1 MRPLLLFAALLL
13 IAPQLAPAPGPHFFA
28 YIGSI
33 GTNDVVIAWGHAN
46 GSGNTIGRDAESS
59 GKAKV
64 TVGSRTVETQ
74 KSWVKVDGL
83 QPDTPYTYSLELN
96 GEQVARG
103 NVRTYPV
110 RTGSFVFFVIGDWGN
125 GSSGQYEVAKK
136 MIQEKER
143 LEKEGKPVRFVISN
157 GDNIYG
163 FLRNSGNR
171 DSHWESK
178 FFVPYRDLISSVPFY
193 AVIGNH
199 DGNESEN
206 TDDLDV
212 YLDNFF
218 FPQSD
223 DKHRWYR
230 FQVANLVEF
239 FMLDSSRNTNS
250 DEPKPVYLAER
261 EQTKWLEEQL
271 SKPPTTPWRVAVFHH
286 PMFTAGPR
294 HEAALPR
301 LQHWFDLFRKY
312 RVDVVFSGH
321 EHNFQVSTRDAKTG
335 NIQFFVSGAGGELR
349 GGALNRTMTEQG
361 IVGWA
366 PQRHFLIVDVNDKEM
381 RVSPVGPQPIRVRN
395 AAGATIPPE
404 VVVPRRER

>member
-1 MRPLLLFAALLL
+1 
-13 IAPQLAPAPGPHFFA
+13 
-28 YIGSI
+28 
-33 GTNDVVIAWGHAN
+33 
-46 GSGNTIGRDAESS
+46 
-59 GKAKV
+59 
-64 TVGSRTVETQ
+64 
-74 KSWVKVDGL
+74 
-83 QPDTPYTYSLELN
+83 
-96 GEQVARG
+96 
-103 NVRTYPV
+103 
-110 RTGSFVFFVIGDWGN
+110 
-125 GSSGQYEVAKK
+125 
-136 MIQEKER
+136 
-143 LEKEGKPVRFVISN
+143 
-157 GDNIYG
+157 
-163 FLRNSGNR
+163 
-171 DSHWESK
+171 
-178 FFVPYRDLISSVPFY
+178 
-193 AVIGNH
+193 
-199 DGNESEN
+199 
-206 TDDLDV
+206 
-212 YLDNFF
+212 
-218 FPQSD
+218 
-223 DKHRWYR
+223 
-230 FQVANLVEF
+230 
-239 FMLDSSRNTNS
+239 LDSSRNTNS